1 MKDPQLPEKK
11 DGEQEPIKKTLPPP
25 AKKKERDDDDKEER
39 GLNKRRSREAKN
51 EAKEEEEE
59 LTDRAF
65 MLKLLVERN
74 GKLND
79 LEVKLLEMF
88 FKNQARTE
96 KRLTNLYVE
105 QRRFCYM
112 QTETLSTMNQIVSGA
127 LQSNV
132 DLVNKYGELKAQGSP
147 SKAQETLELVNGILA
162 IPALAAMQN
171 AAVLYM
177 SSKMGGANLLPTPT
191 QPQSPTPTDPS
202 DDHE

>member
-11 DGEQEPIKKTLPPP
+11 EGEQEPIKKTLPPP
-25 AKKKERDDDDKEER
+25 TKKKESDDENESR
-39 GLNKRRSREAKN
+39 GLNKRRSREAKQ

-65 MLKLLVERN
+65 MLKLLVERQ
-74 GKLND
+74 GKLNE

-88 FKNQARTE
+88 FKNQSKTE

-132 DLVNKYGELKAQGSP
+132 DLVNKYGELKAQGQP
-147 SKAQETLELVNGILA
+147 SKAAETLELVNGILA
-162 IPALAAMQN
+162 IPALAAIQQ
-171 AAVLYM
+171 AAVHYVTTKTGM
-177 SSKMGGANLLPTPT
+177 PPLPMVHPQAPT
-191 QPQSPTPTDPS
+191 KDPA